1 MRYVVLG
8 RTGLR
13 VSELCLGTMTF
24 GGTGTWEAIGALD
37 QSRAS
42 RLVGRC
48 LDVGVNFFDT
58 ADFYAAGESEA
69 LLGKALGDRRKDV
82 VVATKVRL
90 RMGPGPND
98 VGLSRAHILSAA
110 DASLSRLGTDW
121 IDLYQVHNPDPLTP
135 LDETLRALEDLV
147 RWGKVRYI
155 GASNYAAWQM
165 MKALWIA
172 DANGFSRFECLQ
184 AYYNLVARDLE
195 RDVVP
200 MLKDQGLGLLVWSP
214 LAGGY
219 LSGKADK
226 EGRAP
231 AGSRLEKD
239 SFLPIDRDRGQRVL
253 ATLRDLASGHGVSSA
268 RIALAWLLSR
278 DVVTSVILGA
288 RTIEQLDDNLSSAR
302 VKLRH
307 DEVVRLD
314 TASALPEEYPGW
326 MLRRTAA
333 DRTLN

>member
-1 MRYVVLG
+1 M
-8 RTGLR
+8 
-13 VSELCLGTMTF
+13 
-24 GGTGTWEAIGALD
+24 
-37 QSRAS
+37 
-42 RLVGRC
+42 
-48 LDVGVNFFDT
+48 GVNFFDT

-69 LLGKALGDRRKDV
+69 MLGKALGERRKDV

-110 DASLSRLGTDW
+110 DASLRRLGSDW

-147 RWGKVRYI
+147 RWGKVRYV
-155 GASNYAAWQM
+155 GASNHAAWQM

-200 MLKDQGLGLLVWSP
+200 MLKDQDLGLLVWSP

-219 LSGKADK
+219 LAGKADK

-239 SFLPIDRDRGQRVL
+239 SFLPIDRERGQRVL
-253 ATLRDLASGHGVSSA
+253 AALRDLAVGHGVSPA

-278 DVVTSVILGA
+278 DVVTSVIVGA
-288 RTIEQLDDNLSSAR
+288 RTIEQLDDNLAAAR

-333 DRTLN
+333 DRIPN